1 MKKILF
7 LAHHRIDRSPGQRYR
22 FEQFFDYLEFKGIQC
37 YLANIINEQDE
48 KALYHSKNILKKI
61 KIALNS
67 YKRRWIQ
74 TSKIQNFDLIVIY
87 REVLPTKSIFFENY
101 IYKKKVPIVYDFDD
115 AIWVKDVSDA
125 NKKISFLKDEKKIQK
140 ILPLCKHV
148 TCGNQYLAN
157 FAKKFNAN
165 VTIIPSTVDTEKYR
179 PLKFDKNSKLIRIGW
194 VGSHTTVKH
203 FEMLKDVYIKL
214 KKKYKNQIEFRLI
227 GDENYQN
234 KELEISGIKWENE
247 KEVELFNSFDIGIM
261 PIPDNEWSKGKCG
274 MKGLLYMSVGVPT
287 IMSGIVMNK
296 KIIQNGKNGFLANS
310 PSEWVDLLSKLIENQ
325 DLRKKIG
332 QAGRETVLKNYS
344 KNVVKETYFN
354 LYSSLIRKHE
364 KNSTPQ

>member
-1 MKKILF
+1 MK
-7 LAHHRIDRSPGQRYR
+7 
-22 FEQFFDYLEFKGIQC
+22 
-37 YLANIINEQDE
+37 
-48 KALYHSKNILKKI
+48 
-61 KIALNS
+61 
-67 YKRRWIQ
+67 
-74 TSKIQNFDLIVIY
+74 
-87 REVLPTKSIFFENY
+87 
-101 IYKKKVPIVYDFDD
+101 
-115 AIWVKDVSDA
+115 
-125 NKKISFLKDEKKIQK
+125 
-140 ILPLCKHV
+140 
-148 TCGNQYLAN
+148 
-157 FAKKFNAN
+157 FA
-165 VTIIPSTVDTEKYR
+165 
-179 PLKFDKNSKLIRIGW
+179 KNSKLIRIGW

-274 MKGLLYMSVGVPT
+274 MKGLLYKSVGVPT
-287 IMSGIVMNK
+287 VMSGIGMNK

-310 PSEWVDLLSKLIENQ
+310 PSEWVELLSKLIENQ
-325 DLRKKIG
+325 DLREKIG

-354 LYSSLIRKHE
+354 LYSSLINKHE